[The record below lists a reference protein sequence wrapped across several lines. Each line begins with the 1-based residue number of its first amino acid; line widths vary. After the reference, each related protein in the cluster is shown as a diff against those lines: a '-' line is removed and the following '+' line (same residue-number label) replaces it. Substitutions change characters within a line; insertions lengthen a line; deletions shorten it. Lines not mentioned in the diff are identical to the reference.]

1 MAFGE
6 WMLNGAFPTLSK
18 LKVLRGTPLDPFGY
32 TAERKMERGLI
43 REYEAAVE
51 RLLAGMTD
59 KRLPIAVR
67 IAAVPQE
74 IRGYGFIKD
83 KAVEEAKAAE
93 EKLWRQWEA
102 A

>member
-1 MAFGE
+1 MALFA
-6 WMLNGAFPTLSK
+6 NKSK
-18 LKVLRGTPLDPFGY
+18 FNNTILRHLD
-32 TAERKMERGLI
+32 
-43 REYEAAVE
+43 EATID

-59 KRLPIAVR
+59 KRLPIAVK

-83 KAVEEAKAAE
+83 KAVEDARAAEAK
-93 EKLWRQWEA
+93 LWEQWEA